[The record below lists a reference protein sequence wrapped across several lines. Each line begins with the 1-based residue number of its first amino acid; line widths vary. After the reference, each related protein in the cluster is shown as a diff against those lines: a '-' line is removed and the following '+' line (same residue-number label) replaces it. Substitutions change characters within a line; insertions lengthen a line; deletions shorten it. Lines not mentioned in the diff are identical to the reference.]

1 MNNRSVTLRCEEMT
15 LIFYSHSCG
24 LKHLWRIH
32 FPADCAGS
40 SVTSFP
46 GSSLTVPL
54 TRLSL
59 LHHCLS
65 FCTSLICSLGS
76 AVSIA
81 VSNVGYTRG
90 ILKLQSEPSLSLKQ
104 DNFTHVTQRD
114 RLTCKLI
121 CSIHTLT
128 PLTVCCWLST
138 ATVYFWQWASCSV
151 RKH

>member
-1 MNNRSVTLRCEEMT
+1 MWGDDLDLLFTLLWFEAFMT
-15 LIFYSHSCG
+15 NTLSCW
-24 LKHLWRIH
+24 LCWILNDPFSWLFTHCPPHTL
-32 FPADCAGS
+32 
-40 SVTSFP
+40 VTS
-46 GSSLTVPL
+46 S
-54 TRLSL
+54 SL

-65 FCTSLICSLGS
+65 FCTSLIWSLGS

-90 ILKLQSEPSLSLKQ
+90 ILKRQSEPSLSLKQ